1 MTTVK
6 QTDPQHPPRGLT
18 RFATSLSAKLLILTI
33 LFVLLAEIL
42 IFAPSIGRYRVVYF
56 QERLDQAYLAT
67 LAIDVSPDHMVSEMM
82 ESELLATAGAH
93 QIKRMVEGQPDTR
106 LAKLVSAQSDAT
118 FDIRE
123 PHFLVLIADAFAT
136 MLGNGDRII
145 EVIGAPTF
153 DPDITLKVQLDE
165 APLRQRM
172 IEYAIRIFWLS
183 LFISGLAAIMVFFA
197 LRGLMVKPL
206 QDMVASME
214 AFRAAPESD
223 AGTIT
228 ISGRRDEM
236 GTAEREL
243 AALQD
248 NVRQA
253 LRQKTRLALLGTAV
267 AKINHDLRNIL
278 STAALLSERL
288 SDSEDEKVAK
298 VAPRLETSI
307 NRAIELC
314 SETLKFSRDGI
325 MSIKREPFNLRALV
339 VEVSEE
345 LIDHATEGQEWAV
358 ENRIGDQ
365 IRLNADRGQ
374 LYRVIANLARNALE
388 AGAGTVTIALAPEPS
403 EAPETRPMILDIID
417 DGPGLPPRAKEN
429 LFVPFA
435 GSVRGGGTGL
445 GLTIAREIARA
456 HGGDLSLLK
465 SDSEGTTFRL
475 SLPNPGIS
483 NRATAGALSS

>member
-1 MTTVK
+1 MNITK
-6 QTDPQHPPRGLT
+6 L
-18 RFATSLSAKLLILTI
+18 ASSLSAKLLVLTI
-33 LFVLLAEIL
+33 IFVLLAEIM
-42 IFAPSIGRYRVVYF
+42 IFAPSVGRYRLVYF

-93 QIKRMVEGQPDTR
+93 VIMRMSEGEPDTR
-106 LAKLVSAQSDAT
+106 LAKLVSAQTDVSY
-118 FDIRE
+118 DIRN
-123 PHFLVLIADAFAT
+123 PNFLGLIVDAFAT
-136 MLGNGDRII
+136 MVRQEDQIV
-145 EVIGAPTF
+145 EVIGTPSF
-153 DPDITLKVQLDE
+153 DADITLKVQLDE
-165 APLRQRM
+165 APLRQRL

-183 LFISGLAAIMVFFA
+183 IFISGVAAIMVFFA
-197 LRGLMVKPL
+197 LRGLLVRPL

-288 SDSEDEKVAK
+288 SDSDDEKVAK

-325 MSIKREPFNLRALV
+325 MSIKREPFDLKALIG
-339 VEVSEE
+339 EVREE
-345 LIDHATEGQEWAV
+345 LLAHTPDEQEWDID
-358 ENRIGDQ
+358 NRIGED

-374 LYRVIANLARNALE
+374 LYRVIANLTRNALE
-388 AGAGTVTIALAPEPS
+388 AGALTVTIKPVEGADPRSFTLEIA
-403 EAPETRPMILDIID
+403 DN
-417 DGPGLPPRAKEN
+417 GPGLPPRAKEN

-456 HGGDLSLLK
+456 HGGDLSLVK
-465 SDSEGTTFRL
+465 SDSEGTAFRL
-475 SLPNPGIS
+475 ILPNPGIS
-483 NRATAGALSS
+483 NRATAKALSS

>member
-1 MTTVK
+1 MTK
-6 QTDPQHPPRGLT
+6 FL
-18 RFATSLSAKLLILTI
+18 TSLSAKLLILTV

-42 IFAPSIGRYRVVYF
+42 IFAPSVGRYRVVYF

-67 LAIDVSPDHMVSEMM
+67 LAIDVSPDQMVSEMM
-82 ESELLATAGAH
+82 ENELLATAGAH
-93 QIKRMVEGQPDTR
+93 QIMRMAEGQPDTR

-118 FDIRE
+118 YDIRE
-123 PHFLVLIADAFAT
+123 PNFLVLIGDAFAT
-136 MLGNGDRII
+136 LLGRDDRII
-145 EVIGAPTF
+145 SVIGAPTF
-153 DPDITLKVQLDE
+153 DTNVTLKVQLDE
-165 APLRQRM
+165 GPLRQRM
-172 IEYAIRIFWLS
+172 IDYAIRIFWLS
-183 LFISGLAAIMVFFA
+183 IFISGLAAIMVFFA
-197 LRGLMVKPL
+197 LRGLLVKPL
-206 QDMVASME
+206 QEMVASME

-223 AGTIT
+223 AGTISV
-228 ISGRRDEM
+228 SGRRDEM

-288 SDSEDEKVAK
+288 SASEDEKVAK
-298 VAPRLETSI
+298 VAPRLESSI
-307 NRAIELC
+307 NRAIDLC

-325 MSIKREPFNLRALV
+325 MSIKREPFNLNGLV
-339 VEVSEE
+339 AEVSEE
-345 LIDHATEGQEWAV
+345 ITDHATEGQDWTID
-358 ENRIGDQ
+358 NRIGAE
-365 IRLNADRGQ
+365 ICLNADRAQ
-374 LYRVIANLARNALE
+374 LYRVIANLTRNALE
-388 AGAGTVTIALAPEPS
+388 AGAGTVTIEQQSRDEEGAERRAMS
-403 EAPETRPMILDIID
+403 IDIID

-456 HGGDLSLLK
+456 HGGDLSLVK

-475 SLPNPGIS
+475 TLPNPGIS
-483 NRATAGALSS
+483 NRATADTVSG